1 MSKST
6 VSTDQD
12 GEKSEEM
19 ESSPCHHWEGAKK
32 KQLNSW
38 GDDDFDNA
46 GDCLNFVHDS
56 GPVAMC
62 VLGCFP
68 EMICDV
74 YSSAVLLEQ
83 SKKNKRM
90 KNKKNGM

>member
-1 MSKST
+1 MSKLT

-19 ESSPCHHWEGAKK
+19 ESSLRHHWEGAKK
-32 KQLNSW
+32 KQINSW

-46 GDCLNFVHDS
+46 GDCLNLVHDS
-56 GPVAMC
+56 GLVAMW
-62 VLGCFP
+62 VLGCFH

-83 SKKNKRM
+83 SKTNKRM
-90 KNKKNGM
+90 QNQKNGM